1 LALALQTSSQKT
13 YGCIYDEGNKP
24 VKFLHLLRRKVTHHY
39 CANANQLME
48 AFEMGMVA
56 GKATARMQ
64 VLEELVAIG
73 SSGDFY
79 EAPMKQFLDVFDPTK
94 QSKKP

>member
-1 LALALQTSSQKT
+1 
-13 YGCIYDEGNKP
+13 
-24 VKFLHLLRRKVTHHY
+24 
-39 CANANQLME
+39 
-48 AFEMGMVA
+48 MGMVA